1 MTLTVELASKPE
13 QPAVPRT
20 VYVIVA
26 DPAPI
31 AKTSPVTEFTVATK
45 ASDVVQVP
53 PATVDDA
60 VVELPEHK
68 VASTIEA
75 VPGSEA

>member
-1 MTLTVELASKPE
+1 MTLTVELASKPK
-13 QPAVPRT
+13 QPAIPRT

-26 DPAPI
+26 VPAPI

-53 PATVDDA
+53 PVAVDDA
-60 VVELPEHK
+60 VVELPEHNA
-68 VASTIEA
+68 ASKTDA
-75 VPGSEA
+75 TPASAA